1 MVSKEVHILYRYIVG
16 TLKNVIFGIYS
27 LHFLSRSFLRWETR
41 IFWRPWLSEVAHL
54 AANSPRT
61 TLGSTPHGT
70 RCWGR
75 GHNEGEWGGK
85 EARSAWL
92 GLHFPSKT
100 KQNVCTLATWNASLA
115 EGVRANDS
123 LFKGTW
129 WPFFCPSWPLK
140 VDSLTPEKMPSQKK
154 PGIQS
159 FV

>member
-1 MVSKEVHILYRYIVG
+1 MSE
-16 TLKNVIFGIYS
+16 NVIFGIYS

-54 AANSPRT
+54 AANRSRT
-61 TLGSTPHGT
+61 SLGSTPHGT

-85 EARSAWL
+85 EARSSAWL

-123 LFKGTW
+123 LFKGTL
-129 WPFFCPSWPLK
+129 WPFFFHHDHWKLTRCPWKDAISKETRYPVLCLEPIS
-140 VDSLTPEKMPSQKK
+140 VSC
-154 PGIQS
+154 G
-159 FV
+159 V